1 MRLFESLQ
9 AQEEQVGGG
18 GGEKGFGYKG
28 FSHHMLQPPGC
39 CFSTPTLTF
48 PFRHPSLLL
57 PLVQMAAGVAERMAL
72 VKKMDKLQAEVR
84 LDDERVR
91 GGGGGGGGGTTPCR
105 GDTLQL

>member
-1 MRLFESLQ
+1 MLLPPICAGSRLLFLDP
-9 AQEEQVGGG
+9 
-18 GGEKGFGYKG
+18 YPN
-28 FSHHMLQPPGC
+28 L
-39 CFSTPTLTF
+39 